1 MIFNQKIWKFQRK
14 CLLWP
19 NKSNTQTKVGG
30 TLKVCPL
37 AAKPPNIKNL
47 KRQVFELTTSFWL
60 HRFSQL
66 PEKKLKKIFYLCLH
80 IGHGCFGPKF
90 HISSI
95 FRFVSIALGSGKIKI
110 FQNFGFFWKWH
121 TLTGKEWSKVL
132 ETQYFW
138 VMVPQKFF
146 GHFWRHWPAHFFTT
160 RWMRSSHYDC
170 VKLYSNL

>member
-1 MIFNQKIWKFQRK
+1 MPFGYKITKYKKF
-14 CLLWP
+14 
-19 NKSNTQTKVGG
+19 
-30 TLKVCPL
+30 
-37 AAKPPNIKNL
+37 
-47 KRQVFELTTSFWL
+47 
-60 HRFSQL
+60 
-66 PEKKLKKIFYLCLH
+66 KKIGFWVTYLILIVPSISVSWKKIEIFFYLVLH

-121 TLTGKEWSKVL
+121 TLMGKEWSKVL

-138 VMVPQKFF
+138 VMVPQKNF

-160 RWMRSSHYDC
+160 RWMRSIESHLVLDL
-170 VKLYSNL
+170 VTPMPSTT

>member
-1 MIFNQKIWKFQRK
+1 MSYIPHSDCTVYLGQLKKNWKF
-14 CLLWP
+14 
-19 NKSNTQTKVGG
+19 
-30 TLKVCPL
+30 
-37 AAKPPNIKNL
+37 
-47 KRQVFELTTSFWL
+47 F
-60 HRFSQL
+60 
-66 PEKKLKKIFYLCLH
+66 FYLVLH

-121 TLTGKEWSKVL
+121 TLMGKEWSKVL

-138 VMVPQKFF
+138 VMVPQKNF

-160 RWMRSSHYDC
+160 RWMRSVVYEDEEYRANTSKSC
-170 VKLYSNL
+170 VGQT

>member
-1 MIFNQKIWKFQRK
+1 MYR
-14 CLLWP
+14 L
-19 NKSNTQTKVGG
+19 SRS
-30 TLKVCPL
+30 
-37 AAKPPNIKNL
+37 A
-47 KRQVFELTTSFWL
+47 
-60 HRFSQL
+60 
-66 PEKKLKKIFYLCLH
+66 EKKLKIFFYLVLH

-121 TLTGKEWSKVL
+121 TLMGKEWSKVL

-138 VMVPQKFF
+138 VMVPQKNF

-160 RWMRSSHYDC
+160 RWMRSIAKVLSSIRIVSYGSQKEWLNYSLKYVTQLLLMLQASTRPSC
-170 VKLYSNL
+170 SRLIWSCQVIQKLG

>member
-1 MIFNQKIWKFQRK
+1 MSFGCKTPKYQKFKTTGFWVNYLILIAPSFSVAWEKIEIF
-14 CLLWP
+14 
-19 NKSNTQTKVGG
+19 
-30 TLKVCPL
+30 
-37 AAKPPNIKNL
+37 
-47 KRQVFELTTSFWL
+47 
-60 HRFSQL
+60 
-66 PEKKLKKIFYLCLH
+66 FYLCLH

-121 TLTGKEWSKVL
+121 TLMGKEWSKVL

-138 VMVPQKFF
+138 VMVPQKIF

-160 RWMRSSHYDC
+160 RWMRSVAINIPFITYNTSI
-170 VKLYSNL
+170 SSSS

>member
-1 MIFNQKIWKFQRK
+1 MYR
-14 CLLWP
+14 L
-19 NKSNTQTKVGG
+19 SRS
-30 TLKVCPL
+30 
-37 AAKPPNIKNL
+37 A
-47 KRQVFELTTSFWL
+47 
-60 HRFSQL
+60 
-66 PEKKLKKIFYLCLH
+66 EKKLKIFFYLVLH

-121 TLTGKEWSKVL
+121 TLMGKEWSKVL

-138 VMVPQKFF
+138 VMVPQKNF

-160 RWMRSSHYDC
+160 RWMRSCAYNHRARGPFDYFDEFYNNT
-170 VKLYSNL
+170 KLDRYSNFTLFLEIGHNVTLPEKCMNLTCEQVTMLLWKVCSRKD